1 MKDTNPKINCL
12 LQIMSMSRLGLMYK
26 LFPRAPA
33 MTSILRPGLV
43 FDVPPCSRGAKA
55 AAKGGAKGGGKKGA
69 AMVKPVLEVE
79 TDAHKASL
87 TAVLG

>member
-1 MKDTNPKINCL
+1 
-12 LQIMSMSRLGLMYK
+12 MYK

-87 TAVLG
+87 TAVLTCNRVST

>member
-12 LQIMSMSRLGLMYK
+12 LQIMSMSRLGLMYR

-33 MTSILRPGLV
+33 VTSILRPGLV
-43 FDVPPCSRGAKA
+43 FDIPPCSRGAKA

>member
-12 LQIMSMSRLGLMYK
+12 LQIMSMSRLGLMYR

-87 TAVLG
+87 TSVLG

>member
-12 LQIMSMSRLGLMYK
+12 LQTMSMSRLGLMYK

-87 TAVLG
+87 TSVLG

>member
-43 FDVPPCSRGAKA
+43 FDIPPCSRGAKA

-87 TAVLG
+87 TSVLG